1 MSFNY
6 GGGGQPQYASVD
18 PYGMMNQQY
27 QQQYQQQ
34 QQQVP
39 QLQPQYQQHY
49 QQYFDDY
56 DEQEFD
62 KTEEE
67 IDEEMQRELAED
79 APWKKIQQNTFTRW
93 ANEHLKLV
101 NKRIDDLQVDFSDG
115 LNIIALVEV
124 LSHKKL
130 PRHNRRPMFRSQ
142 KLENVSVAL
151 DFLENVERIRL
162 VNIDSSHLVDGK
174 LKLILGLIWTLILHY
189 SISMP
194 TWEGEEQDPN
204 SNKKKATPKQKLM
217 DWISTKMPGDVP
229 ISNFTTDWNDGRAI
243 GALVDSCAPGLYP
256 EYNNRKLGMAK
267 DAMDLAEEW
276 LGIPQLI
283 KPEEM
288 ENPNVDE
295 LSMMTYLSQYPQ
307 AKIKPGGQIGRAHV

>member
-1 MSFNY
+1 MSSYYNSV
-6 GGGGQPQYASVD
+6 GGGGGGGVNTD
-18 PYGMMNQQY
+18 PYGNYNNNNNNNAWLQNSNPQ
-27 QQQYQQQ
+27 QQQYQQ
-34 QQQVP
+34 
-39 QLQPQYQQHY
+39 YIE
-49 QQYFDDY
+49 DY
-56 DEQEFD
+56 EQDQEFD

-101 NKRIDDLQVDFSDG
+101 NKRIEDLQWDLSDG

-130 PRHNRRPMFRSQ
+130 PRHNKKPMFRSQ

-151 DFLENVERIRL
+151 DFLENVEHIKL
-162 VNIDSSHLVDGK
+162 VNIDSTHLVDGK

-194 TWEGEEQDPN
+194 MWEGEDQDPN
-204 SNKKKATPKQKLM
+204 KRGKNATPKQKLM
-217 DWISTKMPGDVP
+217 DWIQSRMPPDLP

-256 EYNNRKLGMAK
+256 DWQNNDPHNKLKNAK
-267 DAMDLAEEW
+267 EAMDLAEQW
-276 LGIPQLI
+276 LGIPQVSIFFGYDLYRVV
-283 KPEEM
+283 
-288 ENPNVDE
+288 NF
-295 LSMMTYLSQYPQ
+295 
-307 AKIKPGGQIGRAHV
+307 

>member
-1 MSFNY
+1 MSSYYNSV
-6 GGGGQPQYASVD
+6 GGGGGGGVNTD
-18 PYGMMNQQY
+18 PYGNYNNNNNNNAWLQNSNPQ
-27 QQQYQQQ
+27 QQQYQQ
-34 QQQVP
+34 
-39 QLQPQYQQHY
+39 YIE
-49 QQYFDDY
+49 DY
-56 DEQEFD
+56 EQDQEFD

-101 NKRIDDLQVDFSDG
+101 NKRIEDLQWDLSDG

-130 PRHNRRPMFRSQ
+130 PRHNKKPMFRSQ

-151 DFLENVERIRL
+151 DFLENVEHIKL
-162 VNIDSSHLVDGK
+162 VNIDSTHLVDGK

-194 TWEGEEQDPN
+194 MWEGEDQDPN
-204 SNKKKATPKQKLM
+204 KRGKNATPKQKLM
-217 DWISTKMPGDVP
+217 DWIQSRMPPDLP

-256 EYNNRKLGMAK
+256 DWQNNDPHNKLKNAK
-267 DAMDLAEEW
+267 EAMDLAEQW
-276 LGIPQLI
+276 LGIPQVSIFFSYDLYRVV
-283 KPEEM
+283 
-288 ENPNVDE
+288 NF
-295 LSMMTYLSQYPQ
+295 
-307 AKIKPGGQIGRAHV
+307 

>member
-1 MSFNY
+1 MSSYYNSV
-6 GGGGQPQYASVD
+6 GGGGGGVNANSYTD
-18 PYGMMNQQY
+18 PYGNYNNNNNNNNAWLQNSNPQQQQ
-27 QQQYQQQ
+27 QQQYQQ
-34 QQQVP
+34 
-39 QLQPQYQQHY
+39 YIE
-49 QQYFDDY
+49 DY
-56 DEQEFD
+56 EQEQEFD

-101 NKRIDDLQVDFSDG
+101 NKRIEDLQWDLSDG

-130 PRHNRRPMFRSQ
+130 PRHNKKPMFRSQ

-151 DFLENVERIRL
+151 DFLENVEHIKL
-162 VNIDSSHLVDGK
+162 VNIDSTHLVDGK

-194 TWEGEEQDPN
+194 MWEGEEQDPN
-204 SNKKKATPKQKLM
+204 KRGKNATPKQKLM
-217 DWISTKMPGDVP
+217 DWIQSRMPPDLP
-229 ISNFTTDWNDGRAI
+229 INNFTTDWNDGRAI

-256 EYNNRKLGMAK
+256 DWQNNDPHNKLKNAK
-267 DAMDLAEEW
+267 EAMELAEQW
-276 LGIPQLI
+276 LGIPQ
-283 KPEEM
+283 
-288 ENPNVDE
+288 VSDF
-295 LSMMTYLSQYPQ
+295 
-307 AKIKPGGQIGRAHV
+307 

>member
-1 MSFNY
+1 MSSYYNSV
-6 GGGGQPQYASVD
+6 GGGGGGGVNTD
-18 PYGMMNQQY
+18 PYGNYNNNNNNNAWLQNSNPQ
-27 QQQYQQQ
+27 QQQYQQ
-34 QQQVP
+34 
-39 QLQPQYQQHY
+39 YIE
-49 QQYFDDY
+49 DY
-56 DEQEFD
+56 EQDQEFD

-101 NKRIDDLQVDFSDG
+101 NKRIEDLQWDLSDG

-130 PRHNRRPMFRSQ
+130 PRHNKKPMFRSQ

-151 DFLENVERIRL
+151 DFLENVEHIKL
-162 VNIDSSHLVDGK
+162 VNIDSTHLVDGK

-194 TWEGEEQDPN
+194 MWEGEDQDPN
-204 SNKKKATPKQKLM
+204 KRGKNATPKQKLM
-217 DWISTKMPGDVP
+217 DWIQSRMPPDLP

-256 EYNNRKLGMAK
+256 DWQNNDPHNKLKNAK
-267 DAMDLAEEW
+267 EAMDLAEQW
-276 LGIPQLI
+276 LGIPQVSIFFGYDL
-283 KPEEM
+283 
-288 ENPNVDE
+288 
-295 LSMMTYLSQYPQ
+295 
-307 AKIKPGGQIGRAHV
+307 